1 MSQAQIDEL
10 LAAYKKAHKV
20 ELADEIDKKCKGDLK
35 ALLLAKLGKN
45 GEFQNRYCWTVRAH
59 AGSAP
64 DKRDC
69 KLVRILVGVVG
80 PFGRTS
86 CMRFPF
92 FLRSKPPGITCMLK
106 SEGFTP
112 RRPLVG
118 YSLSKSLDNSFEFS
132 RVRPRLI
139 QSGA

>member
-1 MSQAQIDEL
+1 MLSQAQIDEL

-45 GEFQNRYCWTVRAH
+45 GEFQNCYCWTFRAH
-59 AGSAP
+59 RFRAYLLDT

-69 KLVRILVGVVG
+69 KLVRILVCVVG
-80 PFGRTS
+80 PFAPIS

-92 FLRSKPPGITCMLK
+92 FLRSKPPGITCKFK

-112 RRPLVG
+112 RRPIVG
-118 YSLSKSLDNSFEFS
+118 YSLSKSLGNSVIFES
-132 RVRPRLI
+132 
-139 QSGA
+139 